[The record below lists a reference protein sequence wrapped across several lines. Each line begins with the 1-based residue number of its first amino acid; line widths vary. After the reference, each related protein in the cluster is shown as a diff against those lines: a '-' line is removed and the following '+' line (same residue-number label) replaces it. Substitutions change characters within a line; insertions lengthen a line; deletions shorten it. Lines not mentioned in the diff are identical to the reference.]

1 MTSAFVIIMA
11 FMNCV
16 NGILQVVCMK
26 NVLLQES
33 HLKSLWPSTVGLKDT
48 QGKKSLKGN
57 AVENIYIGLVG
68 MPKHQIEKN
77 SSRES
82 KVPT

>member
-33 HLKSLWPSTVGLKDT
+33 HLKSVGLKDT

-57 AVENIYIGLVG
+57 AVEKIYIGLVG
-68 MPKHQIEKN
+68 MPKHQNEKY

>member
-1 MTSAFVIIMA
+1 
-11 FMNCV
+11 MNCV

-33 HLKSLWPSTVGLKDT
+33 HLKSKWPSTVGLKDT
-48 QGKKSLKGN
+48 QGRKSLKGN
-57 AVENIYIGLVG
+57 AGEKIYIGLVG
-68 MPKHQIEKN
+68 MPKHQNETN

-82 KVPT
+82 RVCHLTKAGQTT

>member
-33 HLKSLWPSTVGLKDT
+33 HLKSVGLKDT
-48 QGKKSLKGN
+48 QGKNSLKGN
-57 AVENIYIGLVG
+57 AGEKIYIGLVG
-68 MPKHQIEKN
+68 MPKHQNEKIVN
-77 SSRES
+77 EES

>member
-11 FMNCV
+11 FMNFV

-33 HLKSLWPSTVGLKDT
+33 HLKSVGLKDT
-48 QGKKSLKGN
+48 QDKKSLKGN
-57 AVENIYIGLVG
+57 AGENIYIGLVG
-68 MPKHQIEKN
+68 MPKHQNEK
-77 SSRES
+77 
-82 KVPT
+82 KFI